1 MESVQL
7 DFSRALTHELLGHC
21 LLALVS
27 LEQTAM
33 FDLLGLW
40 GLAYWY
46 SVWPL
51 HQIVFAGM
59 LLGLAQAGGESGRE
73 VRTRKS
79 QTELWPPAGS
89 RSITMRLPAGSL
101 LCILRF
107 RTPPQPGRRPRG
119 WLRKLTQP
127 IPLNCLPTR
136 RARRTLSAAG

>member
-79 QTELWPPAGS
+79 QTELWRPAGS

-107 RTPPQPGRRPRG
+107 RTPPQPGRRSRG
-119 WLRKLTQP
+119 WLRKLMGVCASGSSSIVQ
-127 IPLNCLPTR
+127 
-136 RARRTLSAAG
+136 